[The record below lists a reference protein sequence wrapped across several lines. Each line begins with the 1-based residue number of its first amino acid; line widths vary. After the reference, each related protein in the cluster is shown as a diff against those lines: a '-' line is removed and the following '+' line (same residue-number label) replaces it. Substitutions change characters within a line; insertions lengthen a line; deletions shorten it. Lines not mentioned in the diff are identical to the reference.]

1 MHACTGC
8 HTGKSSE
15 WAAAAIED
23 WFGPE
28 RKGFQTFA
36 PAFQAAW
43 EGAADTEA
51 LLQAVAT
58 DPKTPAFARASAF
71 QELTAFP
78 SVETARAVREGL
90 ADPDPLVRLA
100 ALDHLETAQP
110 GRLWP
115 IVSPLLDDPVRGV
128 RIKAALLLAGTPQQA
143 LQPADRARLAKA
155 EKEFMAAQRLNAD
168 RPEGRAVLGRYYARG
183 GNVAKSEEEYRAAL
197 RLSPHFAPAA
207 VNLADLYRQS
217 GRDEDGVAVL
227 REALKLSPDAGGLH
241 HALGLA
247 LVRLKKSDEALESLR
262 LATELDP
269 DRARY
274 AYVYAVA
281 LDSQGRRPEAIEVLK
296 ESLKRHQSDRQTLG
310 GLINFTRADG
320 DTAAALRYAEQLL
333 KLEPENPNLK
343 QLIKALKDADDQG
356 SDDQG
361 AQ

>member
-1 MHACTGC
+1 
-8 HTGKSSE
+8 
-15 WAAAAIED
+15 
-23 WFGPE
+23 
-28 RKGFQTFA
+28 
-36 PAFQAAW
+36 
-43 EGAADTEA
+43 
-51 LLQAVAT
+51 
-58 DPKTPAFARASAF
+58 
-71 QELTAFP
+71 
-78 SVETARAVREGL
+78 
-90 ADPDPLVRLA
+90 
-100 ALDHLETAQP
+100 
-110 GRLWP
+110 
-115 IVSPLLDDPVRGV
+115 
-128 RIKAALLLAGTPQQA
+128 
-143 LQPADRARLAKA
+143 
-155 EKEFMAAQRLNAD
+155 MAAQRLNAD

-227 REALKLSPDAGGLH
+227 REALKLSPDVGGLH

-262 LATELDP
+262 LATALDP